1 MADIDDIAKIDP
13 DREGSS
19 ESIDSTPELE
29 TEGYQQEVPQPQK
42 RKGGRKPIYATSE
55 ERKQR
60 NRQAQ
65 AAFRE
70 RRTEYI
76 KQLEH
81 TIKQQEDSLQTLQQN
96 HRTAADECLM
106 LRYKNSLLERI
117 LLEKGIDV
125 QAELRTKTGSPN
137 LGPTPVPPSAS
148 GPPAQPPMQRAL
160 LNRHTQAQRNV
171 AGLAPKLERPQIHTR
186 QGVGVGAT
194 SNSPQQPTP
203 SSHAS
208 SPSGVSVRSPGA
220 NPSGGVHSPTSIHL
234 AQQQGQHPQPFRTH
248 QSQTSQYQPL
258 QPAIS
263 SSTSYTSPTV
273 SSASGPGAANVVS
286 GTGLYPSPFQ
296 NHYDQLGK
304 LTLPLFHL
312 MELCRPRVDP
322 ILTLL
327 NLYELLGNDPEQDP
341 EREPEPPTKAI
352 DKPTSRPGKRNA
364 GADAPIKETARSGG
378 GGGGRGGRRDNFS
391 GNEGA
396 FRDRDVGRSNN
407 RERAP
412 DDGLRQDRH
421 PDRLRDPNTHRDI
434 DGRPRGSRGGRGFGG
449 RGTRTARDDRHTRNP
464 GTGTAD
470 HEKQASHGWG
480 DATGEG
486 ELADE
491 LAGDRIA
498 KQEEATG
505 GWDTEDHPPLDD
517 EGNVPDTATADE
529 RAAADNAENAA
540 PAEPEINTKSLD
552 DYMAEQMEKRAALGG
567 PLAARQANEGGA
579 GKFPEGKALKKDD
592 AATGD
597 FIAGSGPKSKRE
609 RERK

>member
-1 MADIDDIAKIDP
+1 MGDLNEMADIDDIAKIDP

-296 NHYDQLGK
+296 NHYDQL
-304 LTLPLFHL
+304 
-312 MELCRPRVDP
+312 
-322 ILTLL
+322 
-327 NLYELLGNDPEQDP
+327 EQEYDAQADMID
-341 EREPEPPTKAI
+341 EDATTSSEPPR
-352 DKPTSRPGKRNA
+352 SA
-364 GADAPIKETARSGG
+364 G
-378 GGGGRGGRRDNFS
+378 
-391 GNEGA
+391 
-396 FRDRDVGRSNN
+396 VGPSSF
-407 RERAP
+407 P
-412 DDGLRQDRH
+412 
-421 PDRLRDPNTHRDI
+421 
-434 DGRPRGSRGGRGFGG
+434 
-449 RGTRTARDDRHTRNP
+449 RNP
-464 GTGTAD
+464 GHQGSDPHQMGAPYGMPQQQIIPPGQPPPPMHHHHIHTSVGEAGPTFGAVNQLYD
-470 HEKQASHGWG
+470 PSFDPLLDSDPFGLSASMHFP
-480 DATGEG
+480 TQYQYEQQQQ
-486 ELADE
+486 
-491 LAGDRIA
+491 
-498 KQEEATG
+498 QEQ
-505 GWDTEDHPPLDD
+505 
-517 EGNVPDTATADE
+517 
-529 RAAADNAENAA
+529 R
-540 PAEPEINTKSLD
+540 S
-552 DYMAEQMEKRAALGG
+552 Q
-567 PLAARQANEGGA
+567 Q
-579 GKFPEGKALKKDD
+579 
-592 AATGD
+592 
-597 FIAGSGPKSKRE
+597 
-609 RERK
+609 